1 MVTDVLRLCSIGL
14 ALIDTLDDLVHA
26 GRIEPQLAMKVIA
39 TFDRAITEVL
49 ADKVKARL
57 SFKVMPLKARLRSAP
72 WLIRAASQGSSRYL
86 SFLRRGLDVSDQRR
100 QLQAR

>member
-1 MVTDVLRLCSIGL
+1 MITDFLRPRSIGL
-14 ALIDTLDDLVHA
+14 ALIDTLDDLVHD

-57 SFKVMPLKARLRSAP
+57 SFKVMPPKVRLRSAH
-72 WLIRAASQGSSRYL
+72 G
-86 SFLRRGLDVSDQRR
+86 
-100 QLQAR
+100 

>member
-1 MVTDVLRLCSIGL
+1 MSTDFLRLCSIGL
-14 ALIDTLDDLVHA
+14 ALIDTLDDLVHD

-57 SFKVMPLKARLRSAP
+57 SFKVMPPKARLR
-72 WLIRAASQGSSRYL
+72 WEHG
-86 SFLRRGLDVSDQRR
+86 
-100 QLQAR
+100 